1 MSKYPAIIIDDDVW
15 MQRILMKT
23 LESFGFTP
31 IVASN
36 GFEGVAMALE
46 AKPIIIFLDVLMPE
60 ISGLIT
66 LKMIKHI
73 KAIKETPVVI
83 VTASPDVENLTTA
96 IKNGAADFIS
106 KPFTRGLIFD
116 KLRDIL
122 SPELMAAIAREQ
134 KEATLRQQLN
144 LKENEADTSS
154 KEKKDDFLF
163 SPDDPSL
170 GTDPKTANKN
180 RVLSE
185 LKASSQEEAMKA
197 SVPKPNI
204 DAVKDFLQ
212 KKSNNS

>member
-144 LKENEADTSS
+144 LKENEANTSA
-154 KEKKDDFLF
+154 KDDFLF

-185 LKASSQEEAMKA
+185 LKASSQEEVMKS